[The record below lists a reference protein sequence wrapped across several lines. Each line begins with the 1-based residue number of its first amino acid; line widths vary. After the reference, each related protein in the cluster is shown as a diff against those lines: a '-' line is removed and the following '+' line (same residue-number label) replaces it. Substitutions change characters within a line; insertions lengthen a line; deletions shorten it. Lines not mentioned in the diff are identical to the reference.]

1 MIHDPGLQPAKDKE
15 VKHVV
20 TSGDIVANGSQKHTH
35 AGTAMLLSTSDSL
48 VLAFSATSHT
58 EI

>member
-20 TSGDIVANGSQKHTH
+20 TSGDIVANGRQKHTH

-48 VLAFSATSHT
+48 VLAFFATSHT